1 MLQHTGRKLDG
12 GEKTCQRTVLGHT
25 LNPVKVYN
33 QKLSIYHKMG
43 LVKEVIKEIGNK
55 SREFYEFI
63 LPPIDM
69 HLNEDSLKVVIDIP
83 GFAKKDIELT
93 LCGDILSIK
102 AQKTINEKESE
113 SLISNQ
119 RPNMID
125 KKIRLPIDVKQGEEK
140 IKSAKYENGILTL
153 IIPVTKK
160 GKNISIE

>member
-1 MLQHTGRKLDG
+1 
-12 GEKTCQRTVLGHT
+12 
-25 LNPVKVYN
+25 
-33 QKLSIYHKMG
+33 MG

-55 SREFYEFI
+55 SREFYEFV
-63 LPPIDM
+63 LPAIDM
-69 HLNEDSLKVVIDIP
+69 HLDEDNLKVIIDIP
-83 GFAKKDIELT
+83 GFTKKDIELT

-102 AQKTINEKESE
+102 AQKIIDEKESE

-119 RPNMID
+119 RPNVID

-140 IKSAKYENGILTL
+140 IESAKYENGVLTL

>member
-1 MLQHTGRKLDG
+1 
-12 GEKTCQRTVLGHT
+12 
-25 LNPVKVYN
+25 
-33 QKLSIYHKMG
+33 MG

-69 HLNEDSLKVVIDIP
+69 HLNEDSLEVIIDIP

-102 AQKTINEKESE
+102 AKKIIDEKKAE

-119 RPNMID
+119 RPNVID
-125 KKIRLPIDVKQGEEK
+125 KRIRLPVDIKQGEEK
-140 IKSAKYENGILTL
+140 IESAKYEDGILTL
-153 IIPVTKK
+153 IIPVIKK